1 MKWSE
6 LKEEEECEKLFQ
18 AIQEQKSTF
27 KNIIEGKERLI
38 DQFTDEL
45 KKKDDEYVKMLKDQS
60 TDIKDLVNKMRGQF
74 FTLRDENLK
83 ELEEIQRKFEAEV
96 YLVTNSAQSVHQGSD
111 GDCGP
116 MFHKPCWCRRA
127 VCR

>member
-6 LKEEEECEKLFQ
+6 LKEEEECEKLYQ

-27 KNIIEGKERLI
+27 KNIVDGKERLI

-45 KKKDDEYVKMLKDQS
+45 KKKDDDYVKMLKEESQ
-60 TDIKDLVNKMRGQF
+60 DIKQLVSRMRSQF

-96 YLVTNSAQSVHQGSD
+96 HYNLILAKNIY
-111 GDCGP
+111 
-116 MFHKPCWCRRA
+116 
-127 VCR
+127 